1 MTIDLTDPIFHDEA
15 KAREWLESYRWPNG
29 PYCCHCGETRVAPM
43 GGKKHRPGL
52 YYCPD
57 CRGQFTVMTGSVM
70 ESSHVKVTKWVLAIR
85 LMASSKKGF
94 SAHQLHRSIGTTY
107 KTAWFMTHRIRL
119 AMATEAGLL
128 GSGGGAVEADEAYIG
143 RSPSARKDRYPGA
156 RKQNTIFALVER
168 DGKVKSTHISHLKS

>member
-1 MTIDLTDPIFHDEA
+1 MHAFTAPHFTDDN
-15 KAREWLESYRWPNG
+15 KARKYLEKLRWPNG
-29 PYCCHCGETRVAPM
+29 PVCPHCGSADGAYALV
-43 GGKKHRPGL
+43 GKAHRPGL
-52 YYCPD
+52 LKCKD
-57 CRGQFTVMTGSVM
+57 CREQFSVTVGTVF
-70 ESSHVKVTKWVLAIR
+70 ESSKVGLSKWLLAVS
-85 LMASSKKGF
+85 LVTSSKKGI
-94 SAHQLHRSIGTTY
+94 SSHQIHRTLGVTY